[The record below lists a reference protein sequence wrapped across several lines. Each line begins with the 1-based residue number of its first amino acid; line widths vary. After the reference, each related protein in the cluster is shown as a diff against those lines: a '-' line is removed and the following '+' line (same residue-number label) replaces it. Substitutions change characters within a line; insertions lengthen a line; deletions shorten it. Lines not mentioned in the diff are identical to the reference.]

1 MKNAGLGI
9 IRFAVP
15 NMKQLKK
22 SEAIQL
28 IPQVVDNEASEAEKV
43 AFFKYIQ
50 TDTEVKKEYESLLF
64 IKQLLKTK
72 YSREKASDQL
82 KSKISGII
90 QDMEWENE
98 QEAKVDNTPTY
109 LESSDTFNSND
120 YRDKSSNK
128 SSPLLKLLKPARYL
142 AAASVIFIFSLLT
155 IEFLEKMSGDQIY
168 NQNQQSLEYVALKHF
183 RTGSHIE
190 ASFASFQPNSLDQAS
205 ALLEEQMS
213 YSPRLL
219 NIQGAELRSILQT
232 TFSEGHIVPV
242 LDFYQAEIDESIH
255 VFAFKLGE
263 FEDPRMA
270 ARDPEAVE
278 NCKTYDDYHIKE
290 INGKHVVSWKWGD
303 YWYTAVSN
311 HNGNDLIALV
321 EPVGYPT
328 DQNPDGSSSSW

>member
-1 MKNAGLGI
+1 MKKLN
-9 IRFAVP
+9 
-15 NMKQLKK
+15 K
-22 SEAIQL
+22 SEAIKL
-28 IPQVVDNEASEAEKV
+28 LSQVVDNEAPEEDKV

-50 TDTEVKKEYESLLF
+50 TDKEVKKKYESQMF
-64 IKQLLKTK
+64 IKKLLKTK
-72 YSREKASDQL
+72 YSRKNAPDHL
-82 KSKISGII
+82 KKKIFVII
-90 QDMEWENE
+90 NDMECEND
-98 QEAKVDNTPTY
+98 QEEKVDNTPAY
-109 LESSDTFNSND
+109 LESADTFNSND
-120 YRDKSSNK
+120 FRDETSRK

-155 IEFLEKMSGDQIY
+155 IEFLETMSSDRIY
-168 NQNQQSLEYVALKHF
+168 AQNQQSLEYVALEHF

-205 ALLEEQMS
+205 ELLEEQMS

-232 TFSEGHIVPV
+232 TFSEGHNVPV